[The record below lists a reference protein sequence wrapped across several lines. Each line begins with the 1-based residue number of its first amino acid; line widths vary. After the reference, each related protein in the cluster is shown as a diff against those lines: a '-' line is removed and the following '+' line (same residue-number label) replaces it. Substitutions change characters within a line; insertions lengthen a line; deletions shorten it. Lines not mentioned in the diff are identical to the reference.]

1 MAKHP
6 PAKMSAVLGRCRR
19 TGRWRLG
26 ARSNVLAVFGSVRLD
41 MRHSFVEGE
50 EPAELKMKVTVLFGS
65 AVLILPEGAEVRP
78 SGMSLLSAEWVDVPD
93 HPVPSGLPTL
103 EVEWT
108 CVLGRVHVVTGSV
121 LEKAAQEKAEEKAGH
136 DATGDEPVADAG
148 WEAEPE
154 PAAEPKPEPE
164 PVAVAVAVAEPEP
177 VAETV
182 VDMGMVDSE
191 PWSMSDFAEAEA
203 QPQPEPDPELQ
214 PEPEPQAEV
223 PESAAPLAEA
233 WRSHDWGP
241 GITERDEDDEPAPA
255 TEPGPE
261 PAPES
266 AAEPVAETGEAAPQL
281 VEAWRSHDWGPGIV
295 HGDDEDEDD
304 DASAT
309 AGASA

>member
-26 ARSNVLAVFGSVRLD
+26 ARSTVLAVLGSVRLD

-136 DATGDEPVADAG
+136 DRTDDEPADDEPAADTG
-148 WEAEPE
+148 WGAEPE
-154 PAAEPKPEPE
+154 PAADAGWETEPE
-164 PVAVAVAVAEPEP
+164 RAAEPEI
-177 VAETV
+177 V

-191 PWSMSDFAEAEA
+191 PWSMAERRARA
-203 QPQPEPDPELQ
+203 RARGRARARAPGVGSPPGGGL
-214 PEPEPQAEV
+214 AV
-223 PESAAPLAEA
+223 P
-233 WRSHDWGP
+233 
-241 GITERDEDDEPAPA
+241 
-255 TEPGPE
+255 
-261 PAPES
+261 
-266 AAEPVAETGEAAPQL
+266 
-281 VEAWRSHDWGPGIV
+281 
-295 HGDDEDEDD
+295 
-304 DASAT
+304 
-309 AGASA
+309 

>member
-26 ARSNVLAVFGSVRLD
+26 ARSNVLAVLGSVRLD
-41 MRHSFVEGE
+41 MRHSFVEGD
-50 EPAELKMKVTVLFGS
+50 EPHELKMKVMVLFGS

-78 SGMSLLSAEWVDVPD
+78 SGMSFLSAEWVDVPD

-121 LEKAAQEKAEEKAGH
+121 LDKVAREKATEKAEQEA
-136 DATGDEPVADAG
+136 DEL
-148 WEAEPE
+148 EAEPVYAPV
-154 PAAEPKPEPE
+154 PAPAVEPEPE
-164 PVAVAVAVAEPEP
+164 I
-177 VAETV
+177 V

-191 PWSMSDFAEAEA
+191 PWSMSDFDTSDPTPETLAESEPEPVPEAE
-203 QPQPEPDPELQ
+203 
-214 PEPEPQAEV
+214 PEPEP
-223 PESAAPLAEA
+223 
-233 WRSHDWGP
+233 
-241 GITERDEDDEPAPA
+241 
-255 TEPGPE
+255 
-261 PAPES
+261 
-266 AAEPVAETGEAAPQL
+266 EPVAEAVPGEAEAAPQL
-281 VEAWRSHDWGPGIV
+281 VEAWRTHDWGPGIIDRDEDETEPTAEPTAEPTV
-295 HGDDEDEDD
+295 DAVAAEPAPEAGDAEAAPQLVEAWRTHDWGPGIIHRDDEDEDD

>member
-41 MRHSFVEGE
+41 MRHSFVEGD
-50 EPAELKMKVTVLFGS
+50 EPDELKMKVMVLFGS

-78 SGMSLLSAEWVDVPD
+78 SGMSFLSAEWVDVPD

-121 LEKAAQEKAEEKAGH
+121 LEKAAQKKAAEERAAQAELDAGVEP
-136 DATGDEPVADAG
+136 DERVEPEPVASDG
-148 WEAEPE
+148 YE
-154 PAAEPKPEPE
+154 PEPE
-164 PVAVAVAVAEPEP
+164 PVPEI
-177 VAETV
+177 V
-182 VDMGMVDSE
+182 VDMGMVDAE
-191 PWSMSDFAEAEA
+191 PWSMSDLETS
-203 QPQPEPDPELQ
+203 EPA
-214 PEPEPQAEV
+214 PEPEPVA
-223 PESAAPLAEA
+223 
-233 WRSHDWGP
+233 G
-241 GITERDEDDEPAPA
+241 
-255 TEPGPE
+255 
-261 PAPES
+261 
-266 AAEPVAETGEAAPQL
+266 EPVGDETPQL
-281 VEAWRSHDWGPGIV
+281 VEAWRTHDWGPGII
-295 HGDDEDEDD
+295 HRDDEDEED